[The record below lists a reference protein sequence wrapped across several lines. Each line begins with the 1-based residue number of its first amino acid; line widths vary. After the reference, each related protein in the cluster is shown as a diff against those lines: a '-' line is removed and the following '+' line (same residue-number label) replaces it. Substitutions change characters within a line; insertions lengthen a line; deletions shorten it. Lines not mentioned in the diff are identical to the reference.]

1 MQRAKSEFENK
12 MLFSIFSMIMPTFV
26 ILYHRA
32 FYPRKALANFKG
44 SPFSSL
50 LSRCYH
56 HAPPRT
62 SPRRYQFGPSAS
74 LQAVLLLRRLG
85 DGGAASH
92 MAAVAILASIAATAH
107 CISALLLSREKK
119 YRACAKNGWRCGRAV
134 RASAERRALSQGF
147 LPSLCRRLRR
157 CIRTRGCERLLFSRK
172 VSHKF

>member
-1 MQRAKSEFENK
+1 M
-12 MLFSIFSMIMPTFV
+12 MLPTFV
-26 ILYHRA
+26 IHHHRA

-56 HAPPRT
+56 HAPPPT
-62 SPRRYQFGPSAS
+62 SPRRYHLGLSTVS

-92 MAAVAILASIAATAH
+92 MAAAAILASIAATAH

-147 LPSLCRRLRR
+147 LPSLCRRLEDVYVHV
-157 CIRTRGCERLLFSRK
+157 GAKDSFFSRK

>member
-1 MQRAKSEFENK
+1 M
-12 MLFSIFSMIMPTFV
+12 MPTFV
-26 ILYHRA
+26 IRYHRA

-50 LSRCYH
+50 LSRCLH
-56 HAPPRT
+56 HAPPPT
-62 SPRRYQFGPSAS
+62 SPRRYHLGPSVS

-85 DGGAASH
+85 EGGGVAHGGGGHPSQYSCDCTLH
-92 MAAVAILASIAATAH
+92 FCTTTVQGEEVSRVRKKWLAV
-107 CISALLLSREKK
+107 RP
-119 YRACAKNGWRCGRAV
+119 CG

-157 CIRTRGCERLLFSRK
+157 RIRTRGCERLLFSRK